1 MRGEHAP
8 ASISKMTIMK
18 IKHMIAV
25 SLLLLTGIRTAN
37 AVEWQMKQGPMMTP
51 WSETLDPEN
60 VLGEYPRPQM
70 ERQEW
75 MNLNGIWDLRKAI
88 QDEAY
93 SPDFIYDKKI
103 LVPFPLESAIS
114 GVMEESD
121 NQCYW
126 YRRTLTIPE
135 SMKGK
140 NILLHF
146 DAVDWKAIVYVNGK
160 KVGQHTGGYDPFYF
174 DITSALTDGG
184 EQEIA
189 VYIHDNTGA
198 EGQPKGKQALD
209 KWGCWYTPVSGI
221 WQTVWLE
228 PVNPVHITRLSIEP
242 DVDSSCFKLQVNAT
256 GDSEATADIRL
267 SDPDGNTVASLQGVA
282 TGTLADRRLA
292 IDPRYAVTVM
302 MVSAGYP
309 GAYEKGKAITGLDTV
324 TGSILFH
331 AGTKRTDNGVVTN
344 GGRVIAVSSYGTTKA
359 EALAQSFASI
369 EKINFDGKYFRHDI
383 GFDLD

>member
-140 NILLHF
+140 TSCCISMP
-146 DAVDWKAIVYVNGK
+146 WIGK
-160 KVGQHTGGYDPFYF
+160 
-174 DITSALTDGG
+174 
-184 EQEIA
+184 
-189 VYIHDNTGA
+189 
-198 EGQPKGKQALD
+198 
-209 KWGCWYTPVSGI
+209 
-221 WQTVWLE
+221 
-228 PVNPVHITRLSIEP
+228 RLSM
-242 DVDSSCFKLQVNAT
+242 S
-256 GDSEATADIRL
+256 
-267 SDPDGNTVASLQGVA
+267 
-282 TGTLADRRLA
+282 
-292 IDPRYAVTVM
+292 M
-302 MVSAGYP
+302 
-309 GAYEKGKAITGLDTV
+309 EKK
-324 TGSILFH
+324 
-331 AGTKRTDNGVVTN
+331 
-344 GGRVIAVSSYGTTKA
+344 
-359 EALAQSFASI
+359 
-369 EKINFDGKYFRHDI
+369 
-383 GFDLD
+383 

>member
-126 YRRTLTIPE
+126 YRRTEREKHPVAFRCRGLE
-135 SMKGK
+135 SDC
-140 NILLHF
+140 LCQ
-146 DAVDWKAIVYVNGK
+146 WKKSRPTHGR
-160 KVGQHTGGYDPFYF
+160 
-174 DITSALTDGG
+174 LR
-184 EQEIA
+184 
-189 VYIHDNTGA
+189 
-198 EGQPKGKQALD
+198 
-209 KWGCWYTPVSGI
+209 PV
-221 WQTVWLE
+221 L
-228 PVNPVHITRLSIEP
+228 
-242 DVDSSCFKLQVNAT
+242 
-256 GDSEATADIRL
+256 
-267 SDPDGNTVASLQGVA
+267 
-282 TGTLADRRLA
+282 
-292 IDPRYAVTVM
+292 
-302 MVSAGYP
+302 
-309 GAYEKGKAITGLDTV
+309 
-324 TGSILFH
+324 
-331 AGTKRTDNGVVTN
+331 
-344 GGRVIAVSSYGTTKA
+344 
-359 EALAQSFASI
+359 
-369 EKINFDGKYFRHDI
+369 FRHNLCTNRRRRA
-383 GFDLD
+383 GNSRLYP

>member
-146 DAVDWKAIVYVNGK
+146 DAVDWEAIVYVNGK
-160 KVGQHTGGYDPFYF
+160 KVGKTHWR
-174 DITSALTDGG
+174 I
-184 EQEIA
+184 
-189 VYIHDNTGA
+189 
-198 EGQPKGKQALD
+198 
-209 KWGCWYTPVSGI
+209 
-221 WQTVWLE
+221 
-228 PVNPVHITRLSIEP
+228 
-242 DVDSSCFKLQVNAT
+242 
-256 GDSEATADIRL
+256 
-267 SDPDGNTVASLQGVA
+267 
-282 TGTLADRRLA
+282 
-292 IDPRYAVTVM
+292 
-302 MVSAGYP
+302 
-309 GAYEKGKAITGLDTV
+309 
-324 TGSILFH
+324 
-331 AGTKRTDNGVVTN
+331 
-344 GGRVIAVSSYGTTKA
+344 
-359 EALAQSFASI
+359 
-369 EKINFDGKYFRHDI
+369 
-383 GFDLD
+383 

>member
-1 MRGEHAP
+1 MRGEHDL
-8 ASISKMTIMK
+8 ASILKITFMK
-18 IKHMIAV
+18 IKHMIAA
-25 SLLLLTGIRTAN
+25 SLLLLTGIQTAN
-37 AVEWQMKQGPMMTP
+37 AVEWQMKQGPMITP
-51 WSETLDPEN
+51 WSETIDVN
-60 VLGEYPRPQM
+60 NILGEYPRPQM
-70 ERQEW
+70 EREEW
-75 MNLNGIWDLRKAI
+75 LNLNGVWDLRKAVEG
-88 QDEAY
+88 EAY
-93 SPDFIYDKKI
+93 QADFTYDKKI
-103 LVPFPLESAIS
+103 LVPFPIESALS
-114 GVMEESD
+114 GIMEESD

-146 DAVDWKAIVYVNGK
+146 DAVDWEATVYVNGK
-160 KVGQHTGGYDPFYF
+160 KVGSHTGGYDPFYF

-198 EGQPKGKQALD
+198 EGQPKGKQALN

-242 DVDSSCFKLQVNAT
+242 DVDNSCFKLQVNAT

-282 TGTLADRRLA
+282 TGTPCTLPVNAPELWSPEHPYLYDLNITLSSGGQQTDAVKSYCGMRK
-292 IDPRYAVTVM
+292 IEVKNVDGTPRIFLNGTQIWYGKTCPVRTFQKDTKPSQGKTSKRKP
-302 MVSAGYP
+302 SA
-309 GAYEKGKAITGLDTV
+309 
-324 TGSILFH
+324 S
-331 AGTKRTDNGVVTN
+331 
-344 GGRVIAVSSYGTTKA
+344 
-359 EALAQSFASI
+359 
-369 EKINFDGKYFRHDI
+369 
-383 GFDLD
+383 